1 MAQWKTDVE
10 ACCARRR
17 TLCAACSSTVAWC
30 TVHGA
35 CRYGFLLR
43 AVRCCNRK
51 HPHSSTHGTPQDLAS
66 GLMDDK
72 WATSDGRHS
81 HEDDVLALLV
91 QAEPHTGWVTEWAR
105 MRQR

>member
-10 ACCARRR
+10 ACFARGR
-17 TLCAACSSTVAWC
+17 TLCAACSSTGR

-35 CRYGFLLR
+35 CRYGCLLR
-43 AVRCCNRK
+43 AVRCCNRKPREANK

-91 QAEPHTGWVTEWAR
+91 QV
-105 MRQR
+105 